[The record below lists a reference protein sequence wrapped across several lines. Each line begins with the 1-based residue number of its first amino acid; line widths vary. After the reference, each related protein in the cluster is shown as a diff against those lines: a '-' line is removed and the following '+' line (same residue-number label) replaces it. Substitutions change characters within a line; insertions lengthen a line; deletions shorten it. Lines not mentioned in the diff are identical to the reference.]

1 MEEKITFTPKCF
13 LNDKEK
19 LFENQKKKFNNRT
32 LLKGKKNLLIYENV
46 EDDSLSYTV
55 IK

>member
-1 MEEKITFTPKCF
+1 MDEKITFTPKCF

-19 LFENQKKKFNNRT
+19 LFYSQKEKLDNGS
-32 LLKGKKNLLIYENV
+32 LIKGKKNLLINENV

-55 IK
+55 IE